1 MKTIRILLLALLASA
16 AFVCPRAQ
24 AQIGQITNPV
34 SAPLYAQ
41 DAGTCSATANSNL
54 IQQLPPNASTTT
66 VNLSG
71 TFSATVTVRAS
82 NNGGA
87 TWVTLG
93 TASAAGTTT
102 YGTNSYTHLCADVTT
117 YTSGTVNVTIS
128 TGVIGGGNGNSGSL
142 SLPTTLSAPGVFTNT
157 QMNENWSVV
166 VGSGCTP
173 SSIFALWS
181 GGSNFLTDGASGTVC
196 VPAAASNDWS
206 QGVAGYAL
214 NSATGTCVTG
224 QCEAVAVGGL
234 AVSNATAAAVWGANF
249 LTTTTSGHAAEM
261 FGVEIDTAPH
271 NTGDTGFGMYV
282 HSGGSAQPSGTY
294 DGIALDTNGSS
305 GFNVGLV
312 MNTGSIANGQTG
324 ILLNQYVSGNGS
336 NSPVITMNT
345 TGSGGTTGSFQMQAA
360 GNGIATPCWRFFGI
374 IGGTN
379 FNNCLS
385 FSGATGFGLGTI
397 GFSGPI
403 SLPTFTVSTL
413 PSASTAGA
421 GAMVRVSDAS
431 TFTVGTCTGGGSD
444 FMIAISNGTTWSC
457 H

>member
-142 SLPTTLSAPGVFTNT
+142 SLPTTLTAPGVFTNT
-157 QMNENWSVV
+157 EMDISLGTNINTCNFNDYNSAQSMFASGSYSTAGMGSCLNFQSSTKHEGDAILGIAEGSNSTGGGGAVGVASYGICESSNCAVWGENPNGYDNGFAASAVYASEMDSFIKNSGSSGETLRMV
-166 VGSGCTP
+166 MLASAQPANYGAIHINSSTANGLTGQYTYAIDVATGTVKGGSGCTSCAP
-173 SSIFALWS
+173 AIILEPVNS
-181 GGSNFLTDGASGTVC
+181 GAS
-196 VPAAASNDWS
+196 ALS
-206 QGVAGYAL
+206 QILRFYPSDSTSTEQRVDMVGVV
-214 NSATGTCVTG
+214 N
-224 QCEAVAVGGL
+224 
-234 AVSNATAAAVWGANF
+234 GANTEVSVF
-249 LTTTTSGHAAEM
+249 NSSHGQAG
-261 FGVEIDTAPH
+261 FAP
-271 NTGDTGFGMYV
+271 DYLRLK
-282 HSGGSAQPSGTY
+282 SY
-294 DGIALDTNGSS
+294 
-305 GFNVGLV
+305 
-312 MNTGSIANGQTG
+312 
-324 ILLNQYVSGNGS
+324 
-336 NSPVITMNT
+336 
-345 TGSGGTTGSFQMQAA
+345 
-360 GNGIATPCWRFFGI
+360 
-374 IGGTN
+374 
-379 FNNCLS
+379 
-385 FSGATGFGLGTI
+385 
-397 GFSGPI
+397 
-403 SLPTFTVSTL
+403 TVSTL
-413 PSASTAGA
+413 PAASNYTGN
-421 GAMVRVSDAS
+421 AMVLVTDAT
-431 TFTVGTCTGGGSD
+431 TFTPGTCTGGGSD
-444 FMIAISNGTTWSC
+444 IMIAISNGTNWSC